1 MPTIICDSREQKWG
15 HVRNYLE
22 RAGIR
27 WLRSKLPVGDY
38 GRMDNLSVIVDRKA
52 SLTEVE
58 GNLIQQHDRFRRE
71 AVRAQENGIRLIV
84 LVEAGP
90 GVKSLGDVAKW
101 ENPRLAR
108 WRQLD
113 RDHSMGKQLYISIS
127 AKPPVNGSK
136 IAQIMHTMSEK
147 YGIEWQFCCHQDAGQ
162 RILELLGVDANEAGG
177 GENQGS
183 HNDDGSG
190 RKPWTAC

>member
-1 MPTIICDSREQKWG
+1 MPTIICDSREQKWD
-15 HVRNYLE
+15 HVRGYLE

-38 GRMDNLSVIVDRKA
+38 GRMDNLTVVVDRKA

-90 GVKSLGDVAKW
+90 RVKSLGDVARW
-101 ENPRLAR
+101 ENPRLKR
-108 WRQLD
+108 WEELD
-113 RDHSMGKQLYISIS
+113 NAHSKGKKLNIPISPR
-127 AKPPVNGSK
+127 PPVSGSK
-136 IAQIMHTMSEK
+136 LAQIMHTMSEK
-147 YGIEWQFCCHQDAGQ
+147 YGIEWRFCCHQDAG
-162 RILELLGVDANEAGG
+162 REILSILGVEVDE
-177 GENQGS
+177 
-183 HNDDGSG
+183 GSG
-190 RKPWTAC
+190 AEDQTDAADQGACRKSWRSC